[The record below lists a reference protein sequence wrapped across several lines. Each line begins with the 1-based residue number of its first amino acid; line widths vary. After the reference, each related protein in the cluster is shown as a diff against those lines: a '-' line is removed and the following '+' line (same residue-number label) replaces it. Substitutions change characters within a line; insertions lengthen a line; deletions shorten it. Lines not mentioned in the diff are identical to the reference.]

1 MATEKTLAAKITLD
15 SSDADQSIKSIKTQ
29 LKEANAELIKVSERF
44 GETSAEAVKAAKAVA
59 GLKDRIGDTKAL
71 SEAFSPDKK
80 FQALSSALSGVA
92 GGFAALQG
100 AQALFGSESKDLEKT
115 LVKVQ
120 GALALSQGLS
130 AITEAQDSFK
140 NLKIV
145 AVDAFKGI
153 KAAIGSTGI
162 GLLVIAL
169 GAIYAYWDD
178 IKEVVSGVS
187 VEQKKL
193 NEESKKN
200 LATQEEKLKAID
212 GQSQQLK
219 LQGKS
224 EKEILQ
230 LKVKQS
236 EAAIQAAEINL
247 VNAEN
252 TKKAQVDA
260 ATRNAEFTKGIII
273 MLTSPIQ
280 VILGVIDAVSFGLNK
295 IGVISDATYK
305 QFGNLRESFTSGL
318 TSMIFDPVK
327 VAKDGD
333 ATIKTA
339 KEDLN
344 KLKEQQAGF
353 KNQIN
358 EIDKKDSDDKKVKN
372 KADDDAA
379 QKRLE
384 EANKIIAD
392 AERSLLT
399 ERKQKEIDIENNFQ
413 EQKKKLIAAGITD
426 FTAIEKQRDNA
437 INILNKESANQRLAI
452 VKETEKIIQDEKLK
466 LMEEGFEKN
475 KILLENQYNLE
486 QEQALKILDDKSIS
500 EEDRQILYNARKL
513 AIEQKY
519 IQEKQA
525 LIDQNAIDEINAE
538 IAKLDEIINSD
549 TTKLQ
554 AKEDAL
560 NAEKAILDKMDKNSK
575 DYTDKYKKYSEARA
589 KIDTLEKEQKI
600 KNAQAVAGMLS
611 TISDLIGKQTVA
623 GKIAAVAATTIQT
636 YVAAQEAFTNAQK
649 SPITAAFPAYPYIQ
663 AALAVAT
670 GIKNVKAIL
679 STPVPGGGGGGSA
692 PSATLSGT
700 EGTAPL
706 SPQASVTALPQDQI
720 NQLST
725 ANAAVRNYVLESDVT
740 SNQERIT
747 RINRAARI
755 N

>member
-15 SSDADQSIKSIKTQ
+15 GSEADSSIKSIKAQ

-59 GLKDRIGDTKAL
+59 GLKDRIGDAKAL

-100 AQALFGSESKDLEKT
+100 AQALFGNESKDLEKT

-200 LATQEEKLKAID
+200 LAIQEEKLKAID

-305 QFGNLRESFTSGL
+305 QFGNLRESFTTGL

-358 EIDKKDSDDKKVKN
+358 EIDKKDKDAKAGKKKEE
-372 KADDDAA
+372 DDAA
-379 QKRLE
+379 KKKAEDDAAKKKAEDDAAKKKAEEDAEKAE
-384 EANKIIAD
+384 EARKAE
-392 AERSLLT
+392 AER
-399 ERKQKEIDIENNFQ
+399 
-413 EQKKKLIAAGITD
+413 
-426 FTAIEKQRDNA
+426 
-437 INILNKESANQRLAI
+437 RLKAEL
-452 VKETEKIIQDEKLK
+452 ETEKLIQDQRL
-466 LMEEGFEKN
+466 LAMQEGYTKRQFQLETEHQNEIDAALTQLNNGELTQQEYNDRRLALDAIYFEK
-475 KILLENQYNLE
+475 KK
-486 QEQALKILDDKSIS
+486 ALKT
-500 EEDRQILYNARKL
+500 
-513 AIEQKY
+513 
-519 IQEKQA
+519 
-525 LIDQNAIDEINAE
+525 QNDTDEINAE
-538 IAKLDEIINSD
+538 IIKLDEIINSD

-560 NAEKAILDKMDKNSK
+560 NKEKAILDKMDKNTK
-575 DYTDKYKKYSEARA
+575 EYTDRYKKYSESRT
-589 KIDTLEKEQKI
+589 KVDTLEKEQKV
-600 KNAQAVAGMLS
+600 KNAQAVSGILS
-611 TISDLIGKQTVA
+611 GISELVGKQTAA
-623 GKIAAVAATTIQT
+623 GKVAAIAAATIDTFL
-636 YVAAQEAFTNAQK
+636 AAQKAFRNAQDNPV
-649 SPITAAFPAYPYIQ
+649 SIIGPAYPFIQ
-663 AALAVAT
+663 AALAVAV
-670 GIKNVKAIL
+670 GLKNVKAII
-679 STPVPGGGGGGSA
+679 STPVPGGGGGGGSI
-692 PSATLSGT
+692 PSSTISGL
-700 EGTAPL
+700 EGAAPL

>member
-15 SSDADQSIKSIKTQ
+15 GSEADQSIKSIKTQ

-44 GETSAEAVKAAKAVA
+44 GDTSAEAVKAAKAVA
-59 GLKDRIGDTKAL
+59 GLKDRIGDAKAL
-71 SEAFSPDKK
+71 SDAFSPDKK
-80 FQALSSALSGVA
+80 FQAFSSALSGVA

-100 AQALFGSESKDLEKT
+100 AQALFGTESKDLEKT

-178 IKEVVSGVS
+178 IKEAVSGVS

-193 NEESKKN
+193 NEDSKKN

-212 GQSQQLK
+212 GTTQQLK

-230 LKVKQS
+230 LKLLQID
-236 EAAIQAAEINL
+236 AAIKAAEVNIL
-247 VNAEN
+247 NAEN
-252 TKKAQVDA
+252 LKKAQVEA
-260 ATRNAEFTKGIII
+260 ATRNAEITKGIIM

-327 VAKDGD
+327 VGKDAD
-333 ATIKTA
+333 ATIKEA
-339 KEDLN
+339 KNGLN

-358 EIDKKDSDDKKVKN
+358 EIDKKAS
-372 KADDDAA
+372 DDAA
-379 QKRLE
+379 AKKAEQDKKDE
-384 EANKIIAD
+384 EDRKKKEEERKAE
-392 AERSLLT
+392 AER
-399 ERKQKEIDIENNFQ
+399 
-413 EQKKKLIAAGITD
+413 
-426 FTAIEKQRDNA
+426 
-437 INILNKESANQRLAI
+437 RLKAEL
-452 VKETEKIIQDEKLK
+452 ETEKLIQDQRLLAMQEGYTKRQNELERQHQ
-466 LMEEGFEKN
+466 EEIDVALTQLNN
-475 KILLENQYNLE
+475 KELTQQEYNDRRLVLDAIYLERKK
-486 QEQALKILDDKSIS
+486 ALK
-500 EEDRQILYNARKL
+500 
-513 AIEQKY
+513 
-519 IQEKQA
+519 KQN
-525 LIDQNAIDEINAE
+525 DTDEINAE
-538 IAKLDEIINSD
+538 IAKLDEVINSD

-560 NAEKAILDKMDKNSK
+560 NKEKAILDKMDKNTK
-575 DYTDKYKKYSEARA
+575 EYTDRYKKYSESRT
-589 KIDTLEKEQKI
+589 KVDTLEKNQKV
-600 KNAQAVAGMLS
+600 KNAQAVSGILS
-611 TISDLIGKQTVA
+611 GISELVGKQTAA
-623 GKIAAVAATTIQT
+623 GKVAAIAAATIDTFL
-636 YVAAQEAFTNAQK
+636 AAQKAFRNAQEN
-649 SPITAAFPAYPYIQ
+649 PISIIGPAYPFIQ
-663 AALAVAT
+663 AALAVAV
-670 GIKNVKAIL
+670 GLKNVKAII
-679 STPVPGGGGGGSA
+679 STPVPGGGGGGGSI
-692 PSATLSGT
+692 PSSTISGL
-700 EGTAPL
+700 EGAAPL

-725 ANAAVRNYVLESDVT
+725 ANAAVRNYVLETDVT

>member
-15 SSDADQSIKSIKTQ
+15 GSEADQSIKSIKTQ

-44 GETSAEAVKAAKAVA
+44 GDTSAEAVKAAKAVA
-59 GLKDRIGDTKAL
+59 GLKDRIGDAKAL
-71 SEAFSPDKK
+71 SDAFSPDKK
-80 FQALSSALSGVA
+80 FQAFSSALSGVA

-100 AQALFGSESKDLEKT
+100 AQALFGTESKDLEKT

-236 EAAIQAAEINL
+236 EAAIQAAEINI

-260 ATRNAEFTKGIII
+260 ATRNAEFTKGIIM

-327 VAKDGD
+327 VGKDAD
-333 ATIKTA
+333 ATIKEA
-339 KEDLN
+339 KDGLN

-358 EIDKKDSDDKKVKN
+358 EIDKKAS
-372 KADDDAA
+372 DDAA
-379 QKRLE
+379 AKKKELDDAAKKKAEEDAKKAE
-384 EANKIIAD
+384 EARKAE
-392 AERSLLT
+392 AER
-399 ERKQKEIDIENNFQ
+399 
-413 EQKKKLIAAGITD
+413 
-426 FTAIEKQRDNA
+426 
-437 INILNKESANQRLAI
+437 RLKAEL
-452 VKETEKIIQDEKLK
+452 ETEKLIQDQRLLAMQEGYTKRQNELERQHQ
-466 LMEEGFEKN
+466 EEIDAALTQLNNGELTQQEYN
-475 KILLENQYNLE
+475 DRRLVLDAIYLERKK
-486 QEQALKILDDKSIS
+486 ALK
-500 EEDRQILYNARKL
+500 
-513 AIEQKY
+513 
-519 IQEKQA
+519 KQN
-525 LIDQNAIDEINAE
+525 DTDEINTE
-538 IAKLDEIINSD
+538 IAKLDEVINSD
-549 TTKLQ
+549 SSKLQ

-575 DYTDKYKKYSEARA
+575 DYTDKYKKFSEARA

-663 AALAVAT
+663 AALAVAV

-692 PSATLSGT
+692 PSATLSGS

>member
-15 SSDADQSIKSIKTQ
+15 GSEADQSIKSIKTQ
-29 LKEANAELIKVSERF
+29 LKEANAELVRVSERF

-59 GLKDRIGDTKAL
+59 GLKDRIGDAKAL

-100 AQALFGSESKDLEKT
+100 AQALFGTESKDLEKT

-120 GALALSQGLS
+120 AAMALSQGLS

-236 EAAIQAAEINL
+236 EAAIQAAEINI

-252 TKKAQVDA
+252 TKKAQVEA
-260 ATRNAEFTKGIII
+260 ATRNAEFTKGIIM

-327 VAKDGD
+327 VGKEAD
-333 ATIKTA
+333 ATIKEA
-339 KEDLN
+339 KDGLN

-358 EIDKKDSDDKKVKN
+358 EIDKKAS
-372 KADDDAA
+372 DDAA
-379 QKRLE
+379 AKKKEADDAAKKKAEEDAKKAE
-384 EANKIIAD
+384 EARKAE
-392 AERSLLT
+392 AER
-399 ERKQKEIDIENNFQ
+399 
-413 EQKKKLIAAGITD
+413 
-426 FTAIEKQRDNA
+426 
-437 INILNKESANQRLAI
+437 RLKAEL
-452 VKETEKIIQDEKLK
+452 ETEKLIQDQRLLAMQEGYTKRQNELERQHQEEIDAALTQFNNGELKYWEYLQRRLVLESLYNEKK
-466 LMEEGFEKN
+466 K
-475 KILLENQYNLE
+475 
-486 QEQALKILDDKSIS
+486 ALK
-500 EEDRQILYNARKL
+500 A
-513 AIEQKY
+513 
-519 IQEKQA
+519 
-525 LIDQNAIDEINAE
+525 QNDTDEINAE
-538 IAKLDEIINSD
+538 IAKLDEVINSD

-589 KIDTLEKEQKI
+589 KVDTLEKEQKI
-600 KNAQAVAGMLS
+600 KNAQAVSGILS
-611 TISDLIGKQTVA
+611 GISELVGKQTAA
-623 GKIAAVAATTIQT
+623 GKVAAVAAATIDT
-636 YVAAQEAFTNAQK
+636 FLAAQKAFRNAQEN
-649 SPITAAFPAYPYIQ
+649 PIAIIGPAYPYIQ

-670 GIKNVKAIL
+670 GLKNVKAII
-679 STPVPGGGGGGSA
+679 STPVPGSSGGGGSI
-692 PSATLSGT
+692 PSSTISGL

>member
-15 SSDADQSIKSIKTQ
+15 GSEADSSIKSIKAQ

-59 GLKDRIGDTKAL
+59 GLKDRIGDAKAL

-100 AQALFGSESKDLEKT
+100 AQALFGNESKDLEKT

-200 LATQEEKLKAID
+200 LAIQEEKLKAID

-305 QFGNLRESFTSGL
+305 QFGNLRESFTTGL

-358 EIDKKDSDDKKVKN
+358 EIDKKDKDAKAGKKKEE
-372 KADDDAA
+372 DDAA
-379 QKRLE
+379 KKKAEDDAAKKKAEEDAEKAE
-384 EANKIIAD
+384 EARKAE
-392 AERSLLT
+392 AER
-399 ERKQKEIDIENNFQ
+399 
-413 EQKKKLIAAGITD
+413 
-426 FTAIEKQRDNA
+426 
-437 INILNKESANQRLAI
+437 RLKAEL
-452 VKETEKIIQDEKLK
+452 ETEKLIQDQRL
-466 LMEEGFEKN
+466 LAMQEGYTKRQFQLETEHQNEIDAALTQLNNGELTQQEYNDRRLALDAIYFEK
-475 KILLENQYNLE
+475 KK
-486 QEQALKILDDKSIS
+486 ALKT
-500 EEDRQILYNARKL
+500 
-513 AIEQKY
+513 
-519 IQEKQA
+519 
-525 LIDQNAIDEINAE
+525 QNDTDEINAE
-538 IAKLDEIINSD
+538 IIKLDEIINSD

-560 NAEKAILDKMDKNSK
+560 NKEKAILDKMDKNTK
-575 DYTDKYKKYSEARA
+575 EYTDRYKKYSESRT
-589 KIDTLEKEQKI
+589 KVDTLEKEQKV
-600 KNAQAVAGMLS
+600 KNAQAVSGILS
-611 TISDLIGKQTVA
+611 GISELVGKQTAA
-623 GKIAAVAATTIQT
+623 GKVAAIAAATIDTFL
-636 YVAAQEAFTNAQK
+636 AAQKAFRNAQDNPV
-649 SPITAAFPAYPYIQ
+649 SIIGPAYPFIQ
-663 AALAVAT
+663 AALAVAV
-670 GIKNVKAIL
+670 GLKNVKAII
-679 STPVPGGGGGGSA
+679 STPVPGGGGGGGSI
-692 PSATLSGT
+692 PSSTISGL
-700 EGTAPL
+700 EGAAPL

>member
-15 SSDADQSIKSIKTQ
+15 GSEADQSIKSIKTQ

-44 GETSAEAVKAAKAVA
+44 GETSVEAVKAAKAVA
-59 GLKDRIGDTKAL
+59 GLKDRIGDAKAL

-100 AQALFGSESKDLEKT
+100 AQALFGNESKDLEKT

-162 GLLVIAL
+162 GLLLIAL

-236 EAAIQAAEINL
+236 EAAIQAAEINI

-252 TKKAQVDA
+252 TKKAQVEA
-260 ATRNAEFTKGIII
+260 ATRNAEFTKGIIM

-327 VAKDGD
+327 VGKDAD
-333 ATIKTA
+333 ATIKEA
-339 KEDLN
+339 KDGLN

-358 EIDKKDSDDKKVKN
+358 EIDKKDSDAKAAKKKEL
-372 KADDDAA
+372 DDAA
-379 QKRLE
+379 KKKAEEDAKKAE
-384 EANKIIAD
+384 EARKAE
-392 AERSLLT
+392 AER
-399 ERKQKEIDIENNFQ
+399 
-413 EQKKKLIAAGITD
+413 
-426 FTAIEKQRDNA
+426 
-437 INILNKESANQRLAI
+437 RLKAEL
-452 VKETEKIIQDEKLK
+452 ETEKLIQDQRL
-466 LMEEGFEKN
+466 LAMQEGYTKRQFQLETEHQNEIDAALTQLNNGELTQQEYNDRRLALDAIYFEK
-475 KILLENQYNLE
+475 KK
-486 QEQALKILDDKSIS
+486 ALKT
-500 EEDRQILYNARKL
+500 
-513 AIEQKY
+513 
-519 IQEKQA
+519 
-525 LIDQNAIDEINAE
+525 QNDTDEINAE
-538 IAKLDEIINSD
+538 IAKLDEVINSD

-692 PSATLSGT
+692 PSATLSGS